1 MNTINACFAGSLLLL
16 AASASHA
23 ADHASGSISLGT
35 TTGVIQHAVM
45 VRGPDEMDAKHS
57 ILRIY
62 LSSSDIA
69 ARVRACK
76 TLTCAD
82 SALED
87 GAMVDYSD
95 ASHLPYAVRLDHERK
110 QYSGATDGDA
120 FALTTKA
127 PDRLAG
133 KLHVDDGAMGG
144 AKIDADF
151 DLTVAATFASAR

>member
-1 MNTINACFAGSLLLL
+1 MKSISACFAGSFLLL
-16 AASASHA
+16 AAAASHA
-23 ADHASGSISLGT
+23 ADHASGSIALGS
-35 TTGVIQHAVM
+35 TTGAIQHAVM

-76 TLTCAD
+76 TLACAD
-82 SALED
+82 AALED
-87 GAMVDYSD
+87 GAMVDYSE

-110 QYSGATDGDA
+110 QYSGATDADA
-120 FALTTKA
+120 FTLTAKA
-127 PDRLAG
+127 PDHLAG

-151 DLTVAATFASAR
+151 DLAVAATFASAR